1 MSMGLLI
8 LSMNSFAQRKGEV
21 EESCVGQYR
30 LANDYYINGDFERSL
45 QSLEG
50 YQACAEETEKQNKT
64 SDYSKSD
71 YLKLKSMILIVQEKE
86 EEAKLYISDYVKTK
100 FDNYY
105 EVNDPELFKDLV
117 DEELENLANRSI
129 TSLSKSPEDIEVAPA
144 SVLVIREEDFNKRG
158 YLDIIDLLND
168 VPGFDISKIFATTYA
183 NVYQRGFRQDNT
195 ERTLVMIDGIEEN
208 DLWSNI
214 AYLSRQYP
222 LSNISSVEI
231 IYGPASTIY
240 GPRSFAG
247 AINIVTKKPANL
259 IKKKSGR
266 DDPKLYLG
274 ISGKVTG
281 ASFGTQVAELNVAGS
296 QKNFS
301 FLLTG
306 RMFDSDGHD
315 MSNTPFFDYNPN
327 DLNNLIYNEERMMSL
342 SFKDNPE
349 TTVNELQE
357 EINRLGL
364 KPGSPFYDYYSI
376 NDDVT
381 ELRINPDSAQSI
393 LSILKRRDLEKY
405 SARVNGADIGFSGTN
420 KHAYFGGKILFNDFE
435 FGFRTWNVEQNFNYY
450 QDLFTAGAENGSN
463 WKPVNST
470 FYSKYNK
477 RFENISISNTLSYAV
492 HGIEGNSKLVTYN
505 SFFNLLDTNNS
516 SGLSVLNF
524 LFPDSLINGDK
535 QGWKEISYFYK
546 ATQLRN
552 DLKVNV
558 IKDRFNALLGIE
570 VRQSML
576 QGDYLRYNSYAIEEE
591 RPDIYPQEIGTVN
604 NQDEGSNA
612 YSVLDI
618 GLYSQISYQ
627 FIPEKLYFTAAGR
640 LDNNKIRST
649 GGFGTRFNPKFAMVY
664 KSKAVVVK
672 TIFSQGI
679 QNPSQFTKF
688 STTGVR
694 DANPNLGP
702 ERIRNLEFVV
712 QGIRKTKLNWDG
724 SIFISRVD
732 DAVVLSTGNGPK
744 ASFNNIGSYSIIGS
758 QGNLML
764 NPFQNGISFYAN
776 YSLTYSKEI
785 NNPDSEGSIDVADIA
800 RFKANFG
807 LNIPKTIKQNR
818 FNLNIRSNYVGQKL
832 VGPGTTVPG
841 NMGLDGTG
849 KIPAYTIFNSS
860 FMYSH
865 DKVPSLRLQF
875 TVNNIFNALYFSP
888 GPRTANGNY
897 VNNYNGFVPYVP
909 QENRNYRLSLIFEI

>member
-1 MSMGLLI
+1 MIKLKFFIALGLLV
-8 LSMNSFAQRKGEV
+8 LSISSFAQRKV
-21 EESCVGQYR
+21 ELDESCLGQYR
-30 LANDYYINGDFERSL
+30 LAMDYYVNGDFERSL
-45 QSLEG
+45 NSLDG
-50 YQACAEETEKQNKT
+50 YQKCINKE
-64 SDYSKSD
+64 SSD

-86 EEAKLYISDYVKTK
+86 DEAKIYISSYVKTK

-105 EVNDPELFKDLV
+105 EENDPELFKDLV
-117 DEELENLANRSI
+117 DAELESLANRSI

-144 SVLVIREEDFNKRG
+144 SVLVIKEEDFNKRG

-208 DLWSNI
+208 DIWSNI

-222 LSNISSVEI
+222 LTNISSVEI

-259 IKKKSGR
+259 IKRDNDR

-274 ISGKVTG
+274 INGKLTG
-281 ASFGTQVAELNVAGS
+281 ASYGTQVAELNVAGS

-306 RMFDSDGHD
+306 RLFNSEGHD
-315 MSNTPFFDYNPN
+315 MSNTSFFDYNPN
-327 DLNNLIYNEERMMSL
+327 DLNSLIYNEERMKSL
-342 SFKDNPE
+342 SFKDNPA
-349 TTVNELQE
+349 TTVNELAVE
-357 EINRLGL
+357 MNRLGL

-376 NDDVT
+376 NADAT
-381 ELRINPDSAQSI
+381 ELKINPDSAQSI
-393 LSILKRRDLEKY
+393 LNILKRRDFEKY
-405 SARVNGADIGFSGTN
+405 NSKINGSNVGFSGTN
-420 KHAYFGGKILFNDFE
+420 KHSYFGGKVLFNDFE
-435 FGFRTWNVEQNFNYY
+435 FGFRTWNVQQNFNYY
-450 QDLFTAGAENGSN
+450 QDLFTAGANNGSK
-463 WKPVNST
+463 WKPLNST

-477 RFENISISNTLSYAV
+477 RFEYISISNTLSYAV
-492 HGIEGNSKLVTYN
+492 HGIEGNSKLVSYN

-535 QGWKEISYFYK
+535 QGWKETAYFYK
-546 ATQLRN
+546 ASQIRN

-558 IKDRFNALLGIE
+558 VRDRFNAMLGIE

-576 QGDYLRYNSYAIEEE
+576 QGDYLRYNTYAIEEE
-591 RPDIYPQEIGTVN
+591 RPDIYPQEVGTVN
-604 NQDEGSNA
+604 NQDEGSNS

-649 GGFGTRFNPKFAMVY
+649 GGFGTRFNPKLAMVY
-664 KSKAVVVK
+664 KLKDVVVK
-672 TIFSQGI
+672 AIFSQGI

-712 QGIRKTKLNWDG
+712 QGRRSSKLNWDA
-724 SIFISRVD
+724 SIFVSRVD
-732 DAVVLSTGNGPK
+732 DAVVLSTTER
-744 ASFNNIGSYSIIGS
+744 SSVSSYNNVGTYSILGS

-764 NPFQNGISFYAN
+764 RPFQNGISFYTN

-785 NNPDSEGSIDVADIA
+785 NNADSDGSIDVADIA

-807 LNIPKTIKQNR
+807 LNIPKTINQNQ
-818 FNLNIRSNYVGQKL
+818 FNLNLRSNYVGQKL

-841 NMGLDGTG
+841 NMGLHGTG
-849 KIPAYTIFNSS
+849 KIPGYTIFNTS

-865 DKVPSLRLQF
+865 NKIPSLRLQF
-875 TVNNIFNALYFSP
+875 TVNNILNTLYYSP
-888 GPRTANGNY
+888 GPRTADGDY

-909 QENRNYRLSLIFEI
+909 QENRNYRLSLILEI